1 MGTMLDQAELR
12 GEARGEARGEKR
24 GIEKG
29 REEQRKLDEAELK
42 KQADMIAAQATEIAQ
57 LKAQLAKKE

>member
-24 GIEKG
+24 GMEK
-29 REEQRKLDEAELK
+29 QRKLDEAELK
-42 KQADMIAAQATEIAQ
+42 AKVNEIML
-57 LKAQLAKKE
+57 LKAQLEEAKAKNR

>member
-12 GEARGEARGEKR
+12 GMEK
-24 GIEKG
+24 
-29 REEQRKLDEAELK
+29 QRKLDEAELK

-57 LKAQLAKKE
+57 LKAQLAKK